1 MTISAIITWLII
13 GLVIGALGHLLV
25 PGRQRIG
32 ILLTLLFG
40 VVGALVGGFVTAA
53 ILGAGHLIITFIVS
67 VVVAAV
73 LIAVVTHPS
82 GRRYVYGRRAA
93 GTAVARRG
101 SPAIAP
107 RRAAGYPVPPRR
119 CQPRGFSGRLV
130 AKGQREQEG
139 PHGQQAHRDRDPGYR
154 RGGHRRHPGQAAR
167 SATS

>member
-53 ILGAGHLIITFIVS
+53 IVGAGHLIITFIVS

-73 LIAVVTHPS
+73 LIAVVSRPS
-82 GRRYVYGRRAA
+82 GRRYVHGRR
-93 GTAVARRG
+93 RRG
-101 SPAIAP
+101 IL
-107 RRAAGYPVPPRR
+107 R
-119 CQPRGFSGRLV
+119 
-130 AKGQREQEG
+130 
-139 PHGQQAHRDRDPGYR
+139 
-154 RGGHRRHPGQAAR
+154 
-167 SATS
+167 